1 MVDRTGNMHVG
12 PHHRTHLDHI
22 GGHSELVY
30 HWPQGQGPE
39 GFYGDSSTK
48 IEVCSDGVLVCGSML
63 CFVKFLGF
71 ESLMM
76 SSMTR
81 VNGSDMQNKDS
92 TWPKS
97 ELRLK
102 EGNN

>member
-63 CFVKFLGF
+63 CFVK
-71 ESLMM
+71 
-76 SSMTR
+76 TR
-81 VNGSDMQNKDS
+81 IPHGQNQS
-92 TWPKS
+92 
-97 ELRLK
+97 
-102 EGNN
+102 

>member
-1 MVDRTGNMHVG
+1 MHTPSAILCVTNESKLFTC
-12 PHHRTHLDHI
+12 HRTHLDHI

-81 VNGSDMQNKDS
+81 VNGSDMQNIKD
-92 TWPKS
+92 
-97 ELRLK
+97 
-102 EGNN
+102 